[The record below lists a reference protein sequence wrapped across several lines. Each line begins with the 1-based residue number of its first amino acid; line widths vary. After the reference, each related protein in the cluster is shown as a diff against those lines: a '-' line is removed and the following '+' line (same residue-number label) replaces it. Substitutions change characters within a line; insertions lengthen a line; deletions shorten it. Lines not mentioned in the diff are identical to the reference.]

1 MDLPIITAH
10 SGCEKTLANS
20 MENIKKAI
28 QLNVEYVEID
38 VRHTKDHIAVLS
50 HDDEIGGICISES
63 NLNELKKYNIVTY
76 EEAVDLIIKSGK
88 KVNSDIKTM
97 ESIELISTYIMN
109 NELCEKVILSGCKEK
124 EISYL
129 TENYP
134 EIRKLFNIDI
144 LMEEDLSFEE
154 KMNRTIMLHR
164 QNHLQGVNIPYYQLS
179 DEVLQIMK
187 DQGIETYVWT
197 IDTEEL
203 MRRFVNKGV
212 KSITTNE
219 VVLLEKVKNEEAFR

>member
-38 VRHTKDHIAVLS
+38 VRHTKDHVAVLS
-50 HDDEIGGICISES
+50 HDDERGEVRISES
-63 NLNELKKYNIVTY
+63 TLDELRNYNIITY
-76 EEAVDLIIKSGK
+76 EEAVELIIKSGK
-88 KVNSDIKTM
+88 KVNSDIKTIQ
-97 ESIELISTYIMN
+97 SIDLISDYIIK
-109 NELCEKVILSGCKEK
+109 NELCEKVILSGCKER

-134 EIRKLFNIDI
+134 EIKKLFNIDI
-144 LMEEDLSFEE
+144 LMKEDLSFEE
-154 KMNRTIMLHR
+154 KMSHVLNIHK
-164 QNHLQGVNIPYYQLS
+164 QNHLKGINIPYYQAN
-179 DEVLQIMK
+179 DEVLGHMK
-187 DQGIETYVWT
+187 EHGIETYVWT

-203 MRRFVNKGV
+203 MRKFVNKGV